1 MRRDKAAAGGRRD
14 NTLNLQSSSARAVQE
29 AQFLYRQKMW
39 GGNYLFSL
47 IHSGL
52 VTHRK
57 ILYNEGYFFFFSG
70 ENIDTLVLEKKNQC
84 IWRAL

>member
-52 VTHRK
+52 ATHRK
-57 ILYNEGYFFFFSG
+57 ILYNEGYFFFSVVK
-70 ENIDTLVLEKKNQC
+70 IL
-84 IWRAL
+84 IH